1 MFRVYSTTAGWQRA
15 AGRTCVCARCQT
27 LVSGG
32 VPHGG
37 LPRAEERNR
46 GWAHFKVV
54 TVKRFVIALSLG
66 VMASDRTLAAPQVH
80 IVIPEDGFSDYLAR
94 AGAIAAVPVG
104 TLMRISF
111 DYSEYDALHPY
122 LVAYQYCGDNQ
133 FLKWGAAPH
142 PSLGDIDLVCV
153 RGAPV
158 PVQALATA
166 GN

>member
-1 MFRVYSTTAGWQRA
+1 M
-15 AGRTCVCARCQT
+15 
-27 LVSGG
+27 
-32 VPHGG
+32 
-37 LPRAEERNR
+37 
-46 GWAHFKVV
+46 
-54 TVKRFVIALSLG
+54 KRFVIALSLG
-66 VMASDRTLAAPQVH
+66 VMASDRSQAAPPVH

-94 AGAIAAVPVG
+94 DGAIAAVPVG

-122 LVAYQYCGDNQ
+122 LVAHHYCGDNQ
-133 FLKWGAAPH
+133 FLQWGAAPH

-158 PVQALATA
+158 LSQALATA